1 MNPDQALP
9 FLPFAQP
16 VFDEETIAGVADV
29 IRSRWVASGPWV
41 TKFEQGLSDYC
52 GGRPTRVMNSA
63 TAAMEIALRIA
74 GVGPGDEVITS
85 AMSFFSAVNMIE
97 RVCARPVF
105 IDCELLSRNMDLDQ
119 VERAITPKT
128 RAILP
133 THMSGLPCDMDRLY
147 KIATHHKLRVIEDA
161 ALAIGSSWRGRTIGS
176 FGDLVCFSFHP
187 NKNMTSI
194 EGGALVCNTGDEAKL
209 AEQLRFHGIV
219 RLGDGTR
226 DVVHS
231 TGKSNL
237 PDVNARVGVA
247 QLAKL
252 DAFNQRR
259 RQLVARYFERWHT
272 DPQCLLPHPGHKG
285 DEVGHSWNMF
295 APLLPLDQMN
305 MSRQQFMQALQQRGI
320 GTGISYEALHLT
332 SLARRVWGGHEGQHP
347 NAERI
352 SRETVTLPLSAGMS
366 EADVDRVCA
375 AVTDVLREAK
385 R

>member
-1 MNPDQALP
+1 MKQDTTLP

-74 GVGPGDEVITS
+74 GVGPGADVITS
-85 AMSFFSAVNMIE
+85 AMSFFSSVNMIE
-97 RVCARPVF
+97 RVGARPVF
-105 IDCELLSRNMDLDQ
+105 VDCELLSRNMDLDQ

-133 THMSGLPCDMDRLY
+133 THMSGLVCDMDRLY
-147 KIATHHKLRVIEDA
+147 TLATHHKLRVIEDA
-161 ALAIGSSWRGRTIGS
+161 ALAIGSSWRGKAIGS

-187 NKNMTSI
+187 NKNITSI
-194 EGGALVCNTGDEAKL
+194 EGGALICNTSDEAKL

-219 RLGDGTR
+219 RLADGTR

-252 DAFNQRR
+252 EAFNQRR

-285 DEVGHSWNMF
+285 DEAGHSWNMF

-332 SLARRVWGGHEGQHP
+332 SLARRAWGGREGQHP